1 MLKSLDNQALVTTV
15 QPSTLSQP
23 LGALLIFKRTET
35 ETHPTD
41 ILDFP
46 TPRPLKDWENC
57 LGEKIYKIY
66 GINKPEEEAWQYFS
80 LLEFADLE
88 AWQQFQTQLNQA
100 GFSDCFIWEIV
111 ALGRR
116 ME

>member
-1 MLKSLDNQALVTTV
+1 MLKLLDNRAPVATTK
-15 QPSTLSQP
+15 PSTRSQP
-23 LGALLIFKRTET
+23 LGALLIFKRDEP
-35 ETHPTD
+35 ETHPTGN
-41 ILDFP
+41 LDFTNP
-46 TPRPLKDWENC
+46 KTLKDWEKC

-66 GINKPEEEAWQYFS
+66 GIKKPEEEAWQYFS

-88 AWQQFQTQLNQA
+88 AWQQFQTQLDQA

-116 ME
+116 IG